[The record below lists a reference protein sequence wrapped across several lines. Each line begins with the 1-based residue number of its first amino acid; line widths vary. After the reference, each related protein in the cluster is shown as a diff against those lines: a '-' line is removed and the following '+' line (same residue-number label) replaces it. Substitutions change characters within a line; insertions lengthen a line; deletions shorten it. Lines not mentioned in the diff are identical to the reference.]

1 MTKLSRA
8 SADDPAAT
16 SNFVLG
22 FIILCMVMYIF
33 QIGRDIIIPF
43 VVALFIWYLINAIA
57 RSVTLFSWGRKIPS
71 FWRFSAA
78 VFFLV
83 GILSMV
89 VALVSHN
96 IREVILM
103 APQYQKSFEVIIP
116 KFVDLFGLSHVP
128 SVSDLMKEIDLGEAL
143 TFIGKSFTGITGE
156 FLIVLFY
163 VGFLLYE
170 QRFFNRKIIGIFV
183 DRRTE
188 RRLRH
193 VLRKIDVKI
202 QRYIGV
208 KALISAFDSFLTYI
222 ILSSMGVDFAEF
234 WGVMAFFLHFIP
246 YAGSFVAITMPSA
259 IALIQFGDPTRFLM
273 VSGALCTSHAFIGH
287 VLDPYLM
294 GNNLNL
300 SPIFIISSLAMWGM
314 IWGVPGMFLAI
325 PILAAI
331 TITLAQFP
339 TTRFLAVM
347 LSKTGELEHRK
358 KRQRLKP

>member
-1 MTKLSRA
+1 MTARA
-8 SADDPAAT
+8 VPSVLTRSAFG
-16 SNFVLG
+16 FVPG
-22 FIILCMVMYIF
+22 FIMLCMVMYVF
-33 QIGRDIIIPF
+33 YLGRDIIIPF

-57 RSVTLFSWGRKIPS
+57 RAMTLVGALKEIPA
-71 FWRFSAA
+71 FWRYVVA
-78 VFFLV
+78 
-83 GILSMV
+83 V
-89 VALVSHN
+89 VALVGLMSVVVGLISQN
-96 IREVILM
+96 IRDVVET
-103 APQYQKSFEVIIP
+103 APQYQKSFETIVPRFVEFLGLDHLPSINELM
-116 KFVDLFGLSHVP
+116 KSVDLGH
-128 SVSDLMKEIDLGEAL
+128 AL
-143 TFIGKSFTGITGE
+143 TFIGLSFTGITGK

-170 QRFFNRKIIGIFV
+170 QRYFDRKILEMFI
-183 DRRTE
+183 DKRAE

-193 VLRKIDVKI
+193 VLRKVDFKI

-208 KALISAFDSFLTYI
+208 KALVSAIDSFLTYV

-246 YAGSFVAITMPSA
+246 YAGSFVAISMPSA
-259 IALIQFGDPTRFLM
+259 IALIQFGDPGKFLM
-273 VSGALCTSHAFIGH
+273 VVGVLCTSHAFIGH
-287 VLDPYLM
+287 ILDPYLM

-339 TTRFLAVM
+339 KTRPLAVLM
-347 LSKTGELEHRK
+347 SKTGEIDVAK
-358 KRQRLKP
+358 KRRRRLR